1 MYIHVIFI
9 SMDLQEDAVSFWL
22 KLCVNI
28 VNDSKTPILLQIS
41 VSTKSANI
49 SKVN

>member
-1 MYIHVIFI
+1 
-9 SMDLQEDAVSFWL
+9 MDLQEDAVSFWL

-41 VSTKSANI
+41 VSTIAKSANI

>member
-1 MYIHVIFI
+1 MHVIFI

-28 VNDSKTPILLQIS
+28 VNDSKTAILLPPG
-41 VSTKSANI
+41 STRAHPI
-49 SKVN
+49 MFTP